1 MTRLLLNIMINA
13 EFVYKIF
20 SVVTFSYNISQSKDY
35 IPLHERNA
43 FLQLTLKDWAQIR
56 TLSDRGGGGA

>member
-20 SVVTFSYNISQSKDY
+20 SVVTFSYNISQRKDY
-35 IPLHERNA
+35 IPLHERKA
-43 FLQLTLKDWAQIR
+43 FLQLTLSLRAPPLYLENYYR
-56 TLSDRGGGGA
+56 